1 MMVPP
6 MKISVI
12 TVTKNSARTIERTVH
27 SVLLQRDVDVEHI
40 IKDADSNDRTVEI
53 SKAVNASVIVI
64 SQSDT
69 GIYDAMNQGYASSSG
84 EIVAFLNSDDYY
96 IDSNVLFDVLQA
108 FYSSGCDFV
117 YGDITMSSLSGE
129 IVREWRTGEISEKG
143 LVGQQIPHPGIFIK
157 RQILDQLVMPFD
169 PSYRISADLKQQL
182 LIMNKYKFRGHYLKR
197 PLVLMETGGES
208 TNSLVSYILGWKESV
223 RAYNEVLGSGGIFF
237 VFRKVISKL
246 NGVRLKALISHFG
259 K

>member
-1 MMVPP
+1 MDLP

-12 TVTKNSARTIERTVH
+12 TVTKNSACTIERTVR
-27 SVLLQRDVDVEHI
+27 SVLLQRDVEVEHI
-40 IKDADSNDRTVEI
+40 IKDAGSDDRTVDI
-53 SKAVNASVIVI
+53 AQTTNPAAIMFI
-64 SQSDT
+64 QTDT
-69 GIYDAMNQGYASSSG
+69 GIYDAMNQGYAYSTG

-96 IDSNVLFDVLQA
+96 IDRNVLFDVIQA
-108 FYSSGCDFV
+108 FNSSGCDFV

-129 IVREWRTGEISEKG
+129 IVREWRTGEIGTMG

-157 RQILDQLVMPFD
+157 RQILDQLAIPFD

-182 LIMNKYKFRGHYLKR
+182 LIINKFKFRGHYLKR

-208 TNSLVSYILGWKESV
+208 TKSLFSYILGWKESI

-237 VFRKVISKL
+237 VCRKVISKL
-246 NGVRLKALISHFG
+246 NGVRLKALISQFG